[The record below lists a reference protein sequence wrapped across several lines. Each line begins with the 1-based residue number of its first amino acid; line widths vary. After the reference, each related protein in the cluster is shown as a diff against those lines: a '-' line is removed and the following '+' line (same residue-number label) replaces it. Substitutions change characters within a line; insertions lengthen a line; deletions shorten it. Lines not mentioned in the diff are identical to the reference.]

1 MQDIVR
7 AYVRPHGQIAVAFAL
22 LSVVLMLLVGLVADV
37 GLMLIYY
44 RIGQTTV
51 DGAAYAAA
59 TQLDELAFVDSNE
72 VLVHADDACTL
83 ANDYAAQNGRGRVS
97 IGCSVAA
104 NRVTISGQVSA
115 PMLFMALAG
124 IRSVSFDLQAT
135 AELKYGITEENQ

>member
-1 MQDIVR
+1 MLKAFHQY
-7 AYVRPHGQIAVAFAL
+7 ARPRGQIAVAFAL

-59 TQLDELAFVDSNE
+59 TQLDELAFADSNDV
-72 VLVHADDACTL
+72 VLHAGDACDQ
-83 ANDYAAQNGRGRVS
+83 ANLYTTQNGRGRVS
-97 IGCSVAA
+97 ISCSVTG
-104 NRVTISGQVSA
+104 NRVTITGQVSA
-115 PMLFMALAG
+115 PTLFMALAG
-124 IRSVSFDLQAT
+124 IRSVSFNLQAT